1 MKTNR
6 LFITAAIIIAGSF
19 IVNISAQDALKAIAK
34 KCETMENVDIS
45 VVRNRNRETKKMERT
60 IISINF
66 QNNESLKKEILA
78 AFEKDRSNADQ
89 DIEDRKSG
97 RGRELMLR
105 FGSSSYSYS
114 ERNDGRFSF
123 SVIEDNDSK
132 DGAFFHNG
140 VYFNYAHPF
149 QAQAEI
155 ATQTINSLDWEE
167 FSDNLKGL
175 EDLDH
180 NFENFEIDMKGFEI
194 DMKNFEKEAKNF
206 EKEMKYFE
214 KQAKNQEIGKKN
226 VEGEVESL
234 EIEEEN

>member
-1 MKTNR
+1 M
-6 LFITAAIIIAGSF
+6 
-19 IVNISAQDALKAIAK
+19 
-34 KCETMENVDIS
+34 NVEFND
-45 VVRNRNRETKKMERT
+45 
-60 IISINF
+60 
-66 QNNESLKKEILA
+66 NESLKKEILA
-78 AFEKDRSNADQ
+78 AFEKDRVNADREV
-89 DIEDRKSG
+89 EDRKNG
-97 RGRELMLR
+97 KVRELMLR

-114 ERNDGRFSF
+114 ERSDKRFSF
-123 SVIEDNDSK
+123 SVVENYGSK

-140 VYFNYAHPF
+140 VYFNYARPF

-155 ATQTINSLDWEE
+155 ATQTINSIDWEE

-180 NFENFEIDMKGFEI
+180 SFEIDMNGFEIDMKNFEI
-194 DMKNFEKEAKNF
+194 DSKNFEKEAKNF

-214 KQAKNQEIGKKN
+214 KQAKNQEIEKEN